1 MTLRYHMPLD
11 AVPIASFVTTA
22 QDQITLAHHPD
33 ELDDDPGFLVLGIEE
48 TGNRGK
54 ASTWLTPDDAIALA
68 LALQTWAN
76 TADKMHC
83 WRRHMEAQRK
93 RPRAPKE
100 AE

>member
-1 MTLRYHMPLD
+1 MTLRDHDPLD
-11 AVPIASFVTTA
+11 AVQLASFVTA
-22 QDQITLAHHPD
+22 VQDQITIAHCPD
-33 ELDDDPGFLVLGIEE
+33 ESDDDPGFLILGIEE

-68 LALQTWAN
+68 MALQTWAN

-83 WRRHMEAQRK
+83 WRRFMEAQRK

-100 AE
+100 AT

>member
-11 AVPIASFVTTA
+11 AVPIASFVTTV
-22 QDQITLAHHPD
+22 QDQITLAHRPD
-33 ELDDDPGFLVLGIEE
+33 ECDDDPGFLVIGIEE
-48 TGNRGK
+48 TDNRDK

-68 LALQTWAN
+68 MALQTWAN

-83 WRRHMEAQRK
+83 WRRFMEAQRK

-100 AE
+100 AT